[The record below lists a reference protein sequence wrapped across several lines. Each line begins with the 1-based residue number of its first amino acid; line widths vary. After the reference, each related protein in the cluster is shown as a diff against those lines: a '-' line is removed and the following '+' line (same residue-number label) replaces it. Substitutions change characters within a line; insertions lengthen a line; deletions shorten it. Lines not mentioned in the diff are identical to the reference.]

1 MVSQHIVISKKE
13 RVFDWVNTVIM
24 LLVIIL
30 TLYPFWYVIVASVSS
45 ISHVTNSVVLLWPDG
60 LHWDAY
66 QQVFRNNLVPTA
78 YANTIFITLMGTVI
92 SMLLT
97 CASAFVLSRKELPGR
112 RLMTLFVVFTMLFNA
127 GLVPFYLLVRDVG
140 LLNTRWSLILPFA
153 VSTYNTIIMRN
164 FFQGVPNALYE
175 AASIDGCSY
184 FKYFLRI
191 LLPISLPSIAT
202 ITLTFFHEV
211 YTSIR
216 QRIGVI
222 MCSISK
228 DRLFRLLQN
237 VEDMMVTNAQD
248 ILYTWDGAKHPMPEQ
263 LQAGAWFEN
272 NAYYIAQ
279 PLERLGLTLLIC
291 TELQPL
297 RAQALYNALVNMAAI
312 SFVGLLLLAVSHIQ
326 VRKMLSH
333 LEQTRKAV
341 IDLPEGADL
350 SSRLPDTWNDEAG
363 ELAAAFK
370 RLNSRVNEYYHRL
383 LQEEKDKRHAQ
394 QIALQYQL
402 NPHFLFNSLYWLQLQ
417 LENRDMDDTLSDAIA
432 QLGQVLHYNLEEQLT
447 ATLMEEKQMAQA
459 YVSFMSSMKG
469 SEISLDI
476 DLPQSLRC
484 STVPRFTLQPL
495 LENAIQH
502 GFVKGAPLHLH
513 VSFQAKHGGSALHIT
528 VANDGRP
535 IPPDR
540 LAQLNAYLQQ
550 PAEDHPAGGVGLRN
564 IKRRLVL
571 FYGETVSM
579 TVASDVQNTQV
590 TITLPACKEQQ
601 KETIR

>member
-1 MVSQHIVISKKE
+1 MSQRRPIS
-13 RVFDWVNTVIM
+13 
-24 LLVIIL
+24 LLNKLTLLFSVIIL
-30 TLYPFWYVIVASVSS
+30 FACAVICVYTYR
-45 ISHVTNSVVLLWPDG
+45 IEINR
-60 LHWDAY
+60 
-66 QQVFRNNLVPTA
+66 QVDECYN
-78 YANTIFITLMGTVI
+78 AN
-92 SMLLT
+92 MLLM
-97 CASAFVLSRKELPGR
+97 R
-112 RLMTLFVVFTMLFNA
+112 
-127 GLVPFYLLVRDVG
+127 
-140 LLNTRWSLILPFA
+140 SLAQEID
-153 VSTYNTIIMRN
+153 
-164 FFQGVPNALYE
+164 NALAQVEIITQELAYDTDIKDTFQE
-175 AASIDGCSY
+175 DDVSRFIVKLMFDAQERVEISESHLSSLNADMVLIRLDDMMPESYGLSINRSY
-184 FKYFLRI
+184 MAERKDFMAFLADNRI
-191 LLPISLPSIAT
+191 SGWSTVEDAT
-202 ITLTFFHEV
+202 SDTLTFFHEV

-237 VEDMMVTNAQD
+237 VEGMMVTNAQD

-417 LENRDMDDTLSDAIA
+417 LENRDMDDTFSDAIA

-528 VANDGRP
+528 VANDGKP

-590 TITLPACKEQQ
+590 TITLPASKEQQ

>member
-1 MVSQHIVISKKE
+1 MSQRRPIS
-13 RVFDWVNTVIM
+13 
-24 LLVIIL
+24 LLNKLTLLFSVIIL
-30 TLYPFWYVIVASVSS
+30 FACAVICVYTYR
-45 ISHVTNSVVLLWPDG
+45 IEINR
-60 LHWDAY
+60 
-66 QQVFRNNLVPTA
+66 QVDECYN
-78 YANTIFITLMGTVI
+78 AN
-92 SMLLT
+92 MLLM
-97 CASAFVLSRKELPGR
+97 R
-112 RLMTLFVVFTMLFNA
+112 
-127 GLVPFYLLVRDVG
+127 
-140 LLNTRWSLILPFA
+140 SLAQEID
-153 VSTYNTIIMRN
+153 
-164 FFQGVPNALYE
+164 NALAQVEIITQELAYDTDIKDTFQE
-175 AASIDGCSY
+175 DDVSRFIVKLMFDAQERVEISESHLSSLNADMVLIRLDDMMPESYGLSINRSY
-184 FKYFLRI
+184 MAERKDFMAFLVNNRI
-191 LLPISLPSIAT
+191 SGWSTVEDAT
-202 ITLTFFHEV
+202 SDTLTFFHEV

-237 VEDMMVTNAQD
+237 VEGMMVTNAQD

-528 VANDGRP
+528 VANDGKP

-590 TITLPACKEQQ
+590 TITLPASKEQQ

>member
-1 MVSQHIVISKKE
+1 MSQRRPIS
-13 RVFDWVNTVIM
+13 
-24 LLVIIL
+24 LLNKLTLLFSVIIL
-30 TLYPFWYVIVASVSS
+30 FACAVICVYTYR
-45 ISHVTNSVVLLWPDG
+45 IEINR
-60 LHWDAY
+60 
-66 QQVFRNNLVPTA
+66 QVDECYN
-78 YANTIFITLMGTVI
+78 AN
-92 SMLLT
+92 MLLM
-97 CASAFVLSRKELPGR
+97 R
-112 RLMTLFVVFTMLFNA
+112 
-127 GLVPFYLLVRDVG
+127 
-140 LLNTRWSLILPFA
+140 SLAQEID
-153 VSTYNTIIMRN
+153 
-164 FFQGVPNALYE
+164 NALAQVEIITQELAYDTDIKDTFQE
-175 AASIDGCSY
+175 DDVSRFIVKLMFDAQERVEISESHLSSLNADMVLIRLDDMMPESY
-184 FKYFLRI
+184 GLSVNRSYMAERKDFMAFLADNRI
-191 LLPISLPSIAT
+191 SGWSTVEDAT
-202 ITLTFFHEV
+202 SDTLTFFHEV

-237 VEDMMVTNAQD
+237 VEGMMVTNAQD

-528 VANDGRP
+528 VANDGKP

-571 FYGETVSM
+571 FYGEMVSM

-590 TITLPACKEQQ
+590 TITLPASKEQQ

>member
-1 MVSQHIVISKKE
+1 MSQRRPIS
-13 RVFDWVNTVIM
+13 
-24 LLVIIL
+24 LLNKLTLLFSVIIL
-30 TLYPFWYVIVASVSS
+30 FACAVICVYTYR
-45 ISHVTNSVVLLWPDG
+45 IEINR
-60 LHWDAY
+60 
-66 QQVFRNNLVPTA
+66 QVDECYN
-78 YANTIFITLMGTVI
+78 AN
-92 SMLLT
+92 MLLM
-97 CASAFVLSRKELPGR
+97 R
-112 RLMTLFVVFTMLFNA
+112 
-127 GLVPFYLLVRDVG
+127 
-140 LLNTRWSLILPFA
+140 SLAQEID
-153 VSTYNTIIMRN
+153 
-164 FFQGVPNALYE
+164 NALAQVEIITQELAYDTDIKDTFQE
-175 AASIDGCSY
+175 DDVSRFIVKLMFDAQERVEISESHLSSLNADMVLIRLDDMMPESY
-184 FKYFLRI
+184 GLSVNRSYMAERKDFMAFLADNRI
-191 LLPISLPSIAT
+191 SGWSTVEDAT
-202 ITLTFFHEV
+202 SDTLTFFHEV

-237 VEDMMVTNAQD
+237 VEGMMVTNAQD

-263 LQAGAWFEN
+263 LQAGACFEN

-312 SFVGLLLLAVSHIQ
+312 SFVGLLLLTVSHIQ

-502 GFVKGAPLHLH
+502 GFMKGAPLHLH
-513 VSFQAKHGGSALHIT
+513 VSFQAKHEGSALHIT
-528 VANDGRP
+528 VANDGKP

-590 TITLPACKEQQ
+590 TITLPASKEQQ

>member
-1 MVSQHIVISKKE
+1 MSQRRPIS
-13 RVFDWVNTVIM
+13 
-24 LLVIIL
+24 LLNKLTLLFSVIIL
-30 TLYPFWYVIVASVSS
+30 FACAVICVYTYR
-45 ISHVTNSVVLLWPDG
+45 IEINR
-60 LHWDAY
+60 
-66 QQVFRNNLVPTA
+66 QVDECYN
-78 YANTIFITLMGTVI
+78 AN
-92 SMLLT
+92 MLLM
-97 CASAFVLSRKELPGR
+97 S
-112 RLMTLFVVFTMLFNA
+112 
-127 GLVPFYLLVRDVG
+127 
-140 LLNTRWSLILPFA
+140 SLAQEID
-153 VSTYNTIIMRN
+153 
-164 FFQGVPNALYE
+164 NALAQVEIITQELAYDTDIKDTFQE
-175 AASIDGCSY
+175 DDVSRFIVKLMFDAQERVEISESHLSSLNADMVLIRLDDMMPESY
-184 FKYFLRI
+184 GLSVNRSYMAERKDFMAFLADNRI
-191 LLPISLPSIAT
+191 SGWSTVEDAT
-202 ITLTFFHEV
+202 SDTLTFFHEV

-237 VEDMMVTNAQD
+237 VEGMMVTNAQD

-363 ELAAAFK
+363 ELAVAFK

-528 VANDGRP
+528 VANDGKP

-590 TITLPACKEQQ
+590 TITLPASKEQQ

>member
-1 MVSQHIVISKKE
+1 MSQRRPIS
-13 RVFDWVNTVIM
+13 
-24 LLVIIL
+24 LLNKLTLLFSVIIL
-30 TLYPFWYVIVASVSS
+30 FACAVICVYTYR
-45 ISHVTNSVVLLWPDG
+45 IEINR
-60 LHWDAY
+60 
-66 QQVFRNNLVPTA
+66 QVDECYN
-78 YANTIFITLMGTVI
+78 AN
-92 SMLLT
+92 MLLM
-97 CASAFVLSRKELPGR
+97 R
-112 RLMTLFVVFTMLFNA
+112 
-127 GLVPFYLLVRDVG
+127 
-140 LLNTRWSLILPFA
+140 SLAQEID
-153 VSTYNTIIMRN
+153 
-164 FFQGVPNALYE
+164 NALAQVEIITQELAYDTDIKDTFQE
-175 AASIDGCSY
+175 DDVSRFIVKLMFDAQERVEISESHLSSLNADMVLIRLDDMMPESY
-184 FKYFLRI
+184 GLSVNRSYMAERKDFMAFLADNRI
-191 LLPISLPSIAT
+191 SGWSTVEDAT
-202 ITLTFFHEV
+202 SDTLTFFHEV

-237 VEDMMVTNAQD
+237 VEGMMVTNAQD
-248 ILYTWDGAKHPMPEQ
+248 VLYTWDGAKHPMPEQ
-263 LQAGAWFEN
+263 LQACAWFEN

-291 TELQPL
+291 TKLQPL

-513 VSFQAKHGGSALHIT
+513 VSFQTKHGGSALYIT
-528 VANDGRP
+528 VANDGKP

-579 TVASDVQNTQV
+579 TVASDVQNTHV
-590 TITLPACKEQQ
+590 TITLPASKEQQ

>member
-1 MVSQHIVISKKE
+1 MSQRRPIS
-13 RVFDWVNTVIM
+13 
-24 LLVIIL
+24 LLNKLTLLFSVIIL
-30 TLYPFWYVIVASVSS
+30 YACAVICVYTYR
-45 ISHVTNSVVLLWPDG
+45 IEINR
-60 LHWDAY
+60 
-66 QQVFRNNLVPTA
+66 QVDECYN
-78 YANTIFITLMGTVI
+78 AN
-92 SMLLT
+92 MLLM
-97 CASAFVLSRKELPGR
+97 R
-112 RLMTLFVVFTMLFNA
+112 
-127 GLVPFYLLVRDVG
+127 
-140 LLNTRWSLILPFA
+140 SLAQEID
-153 VSTYNTIIMRN
+153 
-164 FFQGVPNALYE
+164 NALAQVEIITQELAYDTDIKDTFQE
-175 AASIDGCSY
+175 DDVSRFIVKLMFDAQERVEISESHLSSLNADMVLIRLDDMMPESY
-184 FKYFLRI
+184 GLSVNRSYMAERKDFMAFLADNRI
-191 LLPISLPSIAT
+191 SGWSTVEDAT
-202 ITLTFFHEV
+202 SDTLTFFHEV

-237 VEDMMVTNAQD
+237 VEGMMVTNAQD

-312 SFVGLLLLAVSHIQ
+312 SFVGLLLLTVSHIQ

-528 VANDGRP
+528 VANDGKP

-579 TVASDVQNTQV
+579 TVTSDVQNTQV
-590 TITLPACKEQQ
+590 TITLPASKEQQ

>member
-1 MVSQHIVISKKE
+1 MSQRRPIS
-13 RVFDWVNTVIM
+13 
-24 LLVIIL
+24 LLNKLTLLFSVIIL
-30 TLYPFWYVIVASVSS
+30 FACAVICVYTYR
-45 ISHVTNSVVLLWPDG
+45 IEINR
-60 LHWDAY
+60 
-66 QQVFRNNLVPTA
+66 QVDECYN
-78 YANTIFITLMGTVI
+78 AN
-92 SMLLT
+92 MLLM
-97 CASAFVLSRKELPGR
+97 R
-112 RLMTLFVVFTMLFNA
+112 
-127 GLVPFYLLVRDVG
+127 
-140 LLNTRWSLILPFA
+140 SLAQEID
-153 VSTYNTIIMRN
+153 
-164 FFQGVPNALYE
+164 NALAQVEIITQELAYDTDIKDTFQE
-175 AASIDGCSY
+175 DDVSRFIVKLMFDAQERVEISESHLSSLNADMVLIRLDDVMPESYGLSINRSY
-184 FKYFLRI
+184 MAERKDFMAFLADNRI
-191 LLPISLPSIAT
+191 SGWSTVEDAT
-202 ITLTFFHEV
+202 SDTLTFFHEV

-237 VEDMMVTNAQD
+237 VEGMMVTNAQD

-528 VANDGRP
+528 VSNDGKP

-590 TITLPACKEQQ
+590 TITLPASKEQQ

>member
-1 MVSQHIVISKKE
+1 MSQRRPIS
-13 RVFDWVNTVIM
+13 
-24 LLVIIL
+24 LLNKLTLLFSVIIL
-30 TLYPFWYVIVASVSS
+30 FACAVICVYTYR
-45 ISHVTNSVVLLWPDG
+45 IEINR
-60 LHWDAY
+60 
-66 QQVFRNNLVPTA
+66 QVDECYN
-78 YANTIFITLMGTVI
+78 AN
-92 SMLLT
+92 MLLM
-97 CASAFVLSRKELPGR
+97 R
-112 RLMTLFVVFTMLFNA
+112 
-127 GLVPFYLLVRDVG
+127 
-140 LLNTRWSLILPFA
+140 SLAQEID
-153 VSTYNTIIMRN
+153 
-164 FFQGVPNALYE
+164 NALAQVEIITQELAYDTDIKDTFQE
-175 AASIDGCSY
+175 DDVSRFIVKLMFDAQERVEISESHLSSLNADMVLIRLDDMMPESYGLSINRSY
-184 FKYFLRI
+184 MAERKDFMAFLADNRI
-191 LLPISLPSIAT
+191 SGWSTVEDAT
-202 ITLTFFHEV
+202 SDTLTFFHEV

-237 VEDMMVTNAQD
+237 VEGMMVTNAQD
-248 ILYTWDGAKHPMPEQ
+248 ILYTWDGARHPMPEQ

-432 QLGQVLHYNLEEQLT
+432 QLGQVLHYNLEEQLI

-528 VANDGRP
+528 VSNDGKP

-590 TITLPACKEQQ
+590 TITLPASKEQQ

>member
-1 MVSQHIVISKKE
+1 MSQRRPIS
-13 RVFDWVNTVIM
+13 
-24 LLVIIL
+24 LLNKLTLLFSVIIL
-30 TLYPFWYVIVASVSS
+30 FACAVICVYTYR
-45 ISHVTNSVVLLWPDG
+45 IEINR
-60 LHWDAY
+60 
-66 QQVFRNNLVPTA
+66 QVDECYN
-78 YANTIFITLMGTVI
+78 AN
-92 SMLLT
+92 MLLM
-97 CASAFVLSRKELPGR
+97 R
-112 RLMTLFVVFTMLFNA
+112 
-127 GLVPFYLLVRDVG
+127 
-140 LLNTRWSLILPFA
+140 SLAQEID
-153 VSTYNTIIMRN
+153 
-164 FFQGVPNALYE
+164 NALAQVEIITQELAYDTDIKDTFQE
-175 AASIDGCSY
+175 DDVSRFIVKLMFDAQERVEISESHLSSLNADMVLIRLDDMMPESYGLSINRSY
-184 FKYFLRI
+184 MAERKDFMAFLADNRI
-191 LLPISLPSIAT
+191 SGWSTVEDAT
-202 ITLTFFHEV
+202 SDTLTFFHEV

-237 VEDMMVTNAQD
+237 VEGMMVTNAQD

-432 QLGQVLHYNLEEQLT
+432 QLGQVLHYNLEEQLI

-528 VANDGRP
+528 VANDGKP

-571 FYGETVSM
+571 FYGEMVSM

-590 TITLPACKEQQ
+590 TITLPASKEQQ

>member
-1 MVSQHIVISKKE
+1 MSQRRPIS
-13 RVFDWVNTVIM
+13 
-24 LLVIIL
+24 LLNKLTLLFSVIIL
-30 TLYPFWYVIVASVSS
+30 FACAVICVYTYR
-45 ISHVTNSVVLLWPDG
+45 IEINR
-60 LHWDAY
+60 
-66 QQVFRNNLVPTA
+66 QVDECYN
-78 YANTIFITLMGTVI
+78 AN
-92 SMLLT
+92 MLLM
-97 CASAFVLSRKELPGR
+97 R
-112 RLMTLFVVFTMLFNA
+112 
-127 GLVPFYLLVRDVG
+127 
-140 LLNTRWSLILPFA
+140 SLAQEID
-153 VSTYNTIIMRN
+153 
-164 FFQGVPNALYE
+164 NALAQVEIITQELAYDTDIKDTFQE
-175 AASIDGCSY
+175 NDVSRFIVKLMFDAQERVEISESHLSSLNADMVLIRLDDMMPESY
-184 FKYFLRI
+184 GLSVNRSYMAERKDFMAFLADNRI
-191 LLPISLPSIAT
+191 SGWSTVEDAT
-202 ITLTFFHEV
+202 SDTLTFFHEV

-222 MCSISK
+222 MCPISK
-228 DRLFRLLQN
+228 NRLFRLLQN
-237 VEDMMVTNAQD
+237 VEGMMVTNAQD

-528 VANDGRP
+528 VANDGKP

-590 TITLPACKEQQ
+590 TITLPASKEQQ

>member
-1 MVSQHIVISKKE
+1 MSQRRPIS
-13 RVFDWVNTVIM
+13 
-24 LLVIIL
+24 LLNKLTLLFSVIIL
-30 TLYPFWYVIVASVSS
+30 FACAVICVYTYR
-45 ISHVTNSVVLLWPDG
+45 IEINR
-60 LHWDAY
+60 
-66 QQVFRNNLVPTA
+66 QVDECYN
-78 YANTIFITLMGTVI
+78 AN
-92 SMLLT
+92 MLLM
-97 CASAFVLSRKELPGR
+97 R
-112 RLMTLFVVFTMLFNA
+112 
-127 GLVPFYLLVRDVG
+127 
-140 LLNTRWSLILPFA
+140 SLAQEID
-153 VSTYNTIIMRN
+153 
-164 FFQGVPNALYE
+164 NALAQVEIITQELAYDTDIKDTFQE
-175 AASIDGCSY
+175 DDVSRFIVKLMFDAQERVEISESHLSSLNADMVLIRLDDMMPESY
-184 FKYFLRI
+184 GLSVNRSYMAERKDFMAFLADNRI
-191 LLPISLPSIAT
+191 SGWSTVEDAT
-202 ITLTFFHEV
+202 SDTLTFFHEV

-237 VEDMMVTNAQD
+237 VEGMMVTNAQD

-363 ELAAAFK
+363 ELAVAFK

-447 ATLMEEKQMAQA
+447 ATLMEETQMAQA

-528 VANDGRP
+528 VANDGKP

-590 TITLPACKEQQ
+590 TITLPASKEQQ

>member
-1 MVSQHIVISKKE
+1 MSQRRPIS
-13 RVFDWVNTVIM
+13 
-24 LLVIIL
+24 LLNKLTLLFSVIIL
-30 TLYPFWYVIVASVSS
+30 FACAVICVYTYR
-45 ISHVTNSVVLLWPDG
+45 IEINR
-60 LHWDAY
+60 
-66 QQVFRNNLVPTA
+66 QVDECYN
-78 YANTIFITLMGTVI
+78 AN
-92 SMLLT
+92 MLLM
-97 CASAFVLSRKELPGR
+97 R
-112 RLMTLFVVFTMLFNA
+112 
-127 GLVPFYLLVRDVG
+127 
-140 LLNTRWSLILPFA
+140 SLAQEID
-153 VSTYNTIIMRN
+153 
-164 FFQGVPNALYE
+164 NALAQVEIITQELAYDTDIKDTFQE
-175 AASIDGCSY
+175 DDVSRFIVKLMFDAQERVEISESHLSSLNADMVLIRLDDMMPESY
-184 FKYFLRI
+184 GLSVNRSYMAERKDFMAFLADNRI
-191 LLPISLPSIAT
+191 SGWSTVEDAT
-202 ITLTFFHEV
+202 SDTLTFFHEV

-237 VEDMMVTNAQD
+237 VEGMMVTNAQD
-248 ILYTWDGAKHPMPEQ
+248 ILYTWDGARHPMPEQ

-432 QLGQVLHYNLEEQLT
+432 QLGQVLHHNLEEQLI

-528 VANDGRP
+528 VSNDGKP

-590 TITLPACKEQQ
+590 TITLPASKEQQ

>member
-1 MVSQHIVISKKE
+1 MSQRRPIS
-13 RVFDWVNTVIM
+13 
-24 LLVIIL
+24 LLNKLTLLFSVIIL
-30 TLYPFWYVIVASVSS
+30 FACAVICVY
-45 ISHVTNSVVLLWPDG
+45 
-60 LHWDAY
+60 AY
-66 QQVFRNNLVPTA
+66 RIEINRQVDECYN
-78 YANTIFITLMGTVI
+78 AN
-92 SMLLT
+92 MLLM
-97 CASAFVLSRKELPGR
+97 R
-112 RLMTLFVVFTMLFNA
+112 
-127 GLVPFYLLVRDVG
+127 
-140 LLNTRWSLILPFA
+140 SLAQEID
-153 VSTYNTIIMRN
+153 
-164 FFQGVPNALYE
+164 NALAQVEIITQELAYDTDIKDTFQE
-175 AASIDGCSY
+175 DDVSRFIVKLMFDAQERVEISESHLSSLNADMVLIRLDDMMPESYGLSINRSY
-184 FKYFLRI
+184 MAERKDFMAFLAENRI
-191 LLPISLPSIAT
+191 SGWSTVEDAT
-202 ITLTFFHEV
+202 SDTLTFFHEV

-237 VEDMMVTNAQD
+237 VEGMMVTNAQD

-312 SFVGLLLLAVSHIQ
+312 SFVGLLLLTVSHIQ

-528 VANDGRP
+528 VANDGKP

-590 TITLPACKEQQ
+590 TITLPASKEQQ

>member
-1 MVSQHIVISKKE
+1 MSQRRPIS
-13 RVFDWVNTVIM
+13 
-24 LLVIIL
+24 LLNKLTLLFSVIIL
-30 TLYPFWYVIVASVSS
+30 FACAVICVYTYR
-45 ISHVTNSVVLLWPDG
+45 IEINR
-60 LHWDAY
+60 
-66 QQVFRNNLVPTA
+66 QVDECYN
-78 YANTIFITLMGTVI
+78 AN
-92 SMLLT
+92 MLLM
-97 CASAFVLSRKELPGR
+97 R
-112 RLMTLFVVFTMLFNA
+112 
-127 GLVPFYLLVRDVG
+127 
-140 LLNTRWSLILPFA
+140 SLAQEID
-153 VSTYNTIIMRN
+153 
-164 FFQGVPNALYE
+164 NALAQVEIITQELAYDTDIKDTFQE
-175 AASIDGCSY
+175 DDVSRFIVKLMFDAQERVEISESLLSSLNADMVLIRLDDMMPESYGLSINRSY
-184 FKYFLRI
+184 MAERKDFMAFLAENRI
-191 LLPISLPSIAT
+191 SGWSTVEDAT
-202 ITLTFFHEV
+202 SDTLTFFHEV

-237 VEDMMVTNAQD
+237 VEGMMVTNAQD
-248 ILYTWDGAKHPMPEQ
+248 ILYTWNGAKHPMPEQ
-263 LQAGAWFEN
+263 LKAGVWFEN

-513 VSFQAKHGGSALHIT
+513 VSFQAKHGGSALYIT
-528 VANDGRP
+528 VANDGKP

-590 TITLPACKEQQ
+590 TITLPASKEQQ

>member
-1 MVSQHIVISKKE
+1 MSQRRPIS
-13 RVFDWVNTVIM
+13 
-24 LLVIIL
+24 LLNKLTLLFSVIIL
-30 TLYPFWYVIVASVSS
+30 FACAVICVYTYR
-45 ISHVTNSVVLLWPDG
+45 IEINR
-60 LHWDAY
+60 
-66 QQVFRNNLVPTA
+66 QVDEC
-78 YANTIFITLMGTVI
+78 YSAN
-92 SMLLT
+92 MLLM
-97 CASAFVLSRKELPGR
+97 R
-112 RLMTLFVVFTMLFNA
+112 
-127 GLVPFYLLVRDVG
+127 
-140 LLNTRWSLILPFA
+140 SLAQEID
-153 VSTYNTIIMRN
+153 
-164 FFQGVPNALYE
+164 NALAQVEIITQELAYDTDIKDTFQE
-175 AASIDGCSY
+175 DDVSRFIVKLMFDAQERVEISESHLSSLNADMVLIRLDDMMPESYGLSINRSY
-184 FKYFLRI
+184 MAERKDFMAFLADNRI
-191 LLPISLPSIAT
+191 SGWSTVEDAT
-202 ITLTFFHEV
+202 SDTLTFFHEV

-237 VEDMMVTNAQD
+237 VEGMMVTNAQD

-528 VANDGRP
+528 VANDGKP

-590 TITLPACKEQQ
+590 TITLPASKEQQ

>member
-1 MVSQHIVISKKE
+1 MSQRRPIS
-13 RVFDWVNTVIM
+13 
-24 LLVIIL
+24 LLNKLTLLFSVIIL
-30 TLYPFWYVIVASVSS
+30 FACAVICVYTYR
-45 ISHVTNSVVLLWPDG
+45 IEINR
-60 LHWDAY
+60 
-66 QQVFRNNLVPTA
+66 QVDECYN
-78 YANTIFITLMGTVI
+78 AN
-92 SMLLT
+92 MLLM
-97 CASAFVLSRKELPGR
+97 R
-112 RLMTLFVVFTMLFNA
+112 
-127 GLVPFYLLVRDVG
+127 
-140 LLNTRWSLILPFA
+140 SLAQEID
-153 VSTYNTIIMRN
+153 
-164 FFQGVPNALYE
+164 NALAQVEIITQELAYDTDIKDTFQE
-175 AASIDGCSY
+175 DDVSRFIVKLMFDAQERVEISESHLSSLNADMVLIRLDDMMPESY
-184 FKYFLRI
+184 GLSVNRSYMAERKDFMAFLADNRI
-191 LLPISLPSIAT
+191 SGWSTVEDAT
-202 ITLTFFHEV
+202 SDTLTFFHEV

-237 VEDMMVTNAQD
+237 VEGMMVTNAQD

-370 RLNSRVNEYYHRL
+370 RLNSRVNEYNHRL

-528 VANDGRP
+528 VSNDGKP

-590 TITLPACKEQQ
+590 TITLPASKEQQ

>member
-1 MVSQHIVISKKE
+1 MSQRRPIS
-13 RVFDWVNTVIM
+13 
-24 LLVIIL
+24 LLNKLTLLFSVIIL
-30 TLYPFWYVIVASVSS
+30 FACAVMCVYTYRIE
-45 ISHVTNSVVLLWPDG
+45 INR
-60 LHWDAY
+60 
-66 QQVFRNNLVPTA
+66 QVDECYN
-78 YANTIFITLMGTVI
+78 AN
-92 SMLLT
+92 MLLM
-97 CASAFVLSRKELPGR
+97 R
-112 RLMTLFVVFTMLFNA
+112 
-127 GLVPFYLLVRDVG
+127 
-140 LLNTRWSLILPFA
+140 SLAQEID
-153 VSTYNTIIMRN
+153 
-164 FFQGVPNALYE
+164 NALAQVEIITQELAYDTDIKDTFQE
-175 AASIDGCSY
+175 DDVSRFIVKLMFDAQERVEISESHLSSLNADMVLIRLDDMMPESYGLSINRSY
-184 FKYFLRI
+184 MAERKDFMAFLADNRI
-191 LLPISLPSIAT
+191 SGWSTVEDAT
-202 ITLTFFHEV
+202 SDTLTFFHEV

-237 VEDMMVTNAQD
+237 VEGMMVTNAQD

-417 LENRDMDDTLSDAIA
+417 LENRDMDDTLNDAIA

-528 VANDGRP
+528 VSNDGKP

-590 TITLPACKEQQ
+590 TITLPASKEQQ

>member
-1 MVSQHIVISKKE
+1 MSQRRPIS
-13 RVFDWVNTVIM
+13 
-24 LLVIIL
+24 LLNKLTLLFSVIIL
-30 TLYPFWYVIVASVSS
+30 FACAVICVYTYR
-45 ISHVTNSVVLLWPDG
+45 IEINR
-60 LHWDAY
+60 
-66 QQVFRNNLVPTA
+66 QVDECYN
-78 YANTIFITLMGTVI
+78 AN
-92 SMLLT
+92 MLLM
-97 CASAFVLSRKELPGR
+97 R
-112 RLMTLFVVFTMLFNA
+112 
-127 GLVPFYLLVRDVG
+127 
-140 LLNTRWSLILPFA
+140 SLAQEID
-153 VSTYNTIIMRN
+153 
-164 FFQGVPNALYE
+164 NALAQVEIITQELAYDTDIKDTFQE
-175 AASIDGCSY
+175 DDVSRFIVKLMFDAQERVEISESHLSSLNADMVLIRLDDMMPESY
-184 FKYFLRI
+184 GLSVNRSYMAERKDFMAFLVDNRI
-191 LLPISLPSIAT
+191 SGWSTVEDAT
-202 ITLTFFHEV
+202 SDTLTFFHEV

-222 MCSISK
+222 MCSINK
-228 DRLFRLLQN
+228 NRLFRLLQN
-237 VEDMMVTNAQD
+237 VEGMMVTNAQD
-248 ILYTWDGAKHPMPEQ
+248 ILYTWDGAKHPTPEQ

-432 QLGQVLHYNLEEQLT
+432 QLGQVLHYNLEEQLI

-528 VANDGRP
+528 VANDGKP

-590 TITLPACKEQQ
+590 TITLPASKEQQ

>member
-1 MVSQHIVISKKE
+1 MSQRRPIS
-13 RVFDWVNTVIM
+13 
-24 LLVIIL
+24 LLNKLTLLFSVIIL
-30 TLYPFWYVIVASVSS
+30 FACAVICVYTYR
-45 ISHVTNSVVLLWPDG
+45 IEINR
-60 LHWDAY
+60 
-66 QQVFRNNLVPTA
+66 QVDECYN
-78 YANTIFITLMGTVI
+78 AN
-92 SMLLT
+92 MLLM
-97 CASAFVLSRKELPGR
+97 R
-112 RLMTLFVVFTMLFNA
+112 
-127 GLVPFYLLVRDVG
+127 
-140 LLNTRWSLILPFA
+140 SLAQEID
-153 VSTYNTIIMRN
+153 
-164 FFQGVPNALYE
+164 NALAQVEIITQELAYDTDIKDTFQE
-175 AASIDGCSY
+175 DDVSRFIVKLMFDAQERVEISESHLSSLNADMVLIRLDDMMPESYGLSINRSY
-184 FKYFLRI
+184 MAERKDFMAFLADNRI
-191 LLPISLPSIAT
+191 SGWSTVEDAT
-202 ITLTFFHEV
+202 SDTLTFFHEV

-237 VEDMMVTNAQD
+237 VEGMMVTNAQD

-528 VANDGRP
+528 VSNDGKP

-590 TITLPACKEQQ
+590 TITLPASKEQR

>member
-1 MVSQHIVISKKE
+1 MSQRRPIS
-13 RVFDWVNTVIM
+13 
-24 LLVIIL
+24 LLNKLTLLFSVIIL
-30 TLYPFWYVIVASVSS
+30 FACAVICVYTYR
-45 ISHVTNSVVLLWPDG
+45 IEINR
-60 LHWDAY
+60 
-66 QQVFRNNLVPTA
+66 QVDECYN
-78 YANTIFITLMGTVI
+78 AN
-92 SMLLT
+92 MLLM
-97 CASAFVLSRKELPGR
+97 R
-112 RLMTLFVVFTMLFNA
+112 
-127 GLVPFYLLVRDVG
+127 
-140 LLNTRWSLILPFA
+140 SLAQEID
-153 VSTYNTIIMRN
+153 
-164 FFQGVPNALYE
+164 NALAQVEIITQELAYDTDIKDTFQE
-175 AASIDGCSY
+175 DDVSRFIVKLMFDAQERVEISESHLSSLNADMVLIRLDDMMPESYGLSINRSY
-184 FKYFLRI
+184 MAERKDFMAFLADNRI
-191 LLPISLPSIAT
+191 SGWSTVEDAT
-202 ITLTFFHEV
+202 SDTLTFFHEV

-237 VEDMMVTNAQD
+237 VEGMMVTNAQD

-528 VANDGRP
+528 VANDGKP

-550 PAEDHPAGGVGLRN
+550 PAEDHPAAGVGLRN

-590 TITLPACKEQQ
+590 TITLPASKEQQ

>member
-1 MVSQHIVISKKE
+1 MSQRRPIS
-13 RVFDWVNTVIM
+13 
-24 LLVIIL
+24 LLNKLTLLFSVIIL
-30 TLYPFWYVIVASVSS
+30 FACAVICVYTYR
-45 ISHVTNSVVLLWPDG
+45 IEINR
-60 LHWDAY
+60 
-66 QQVFRNNLVPTA
+66 QVDECYN
-78 YANTIFITLMGTVI
+78 AN
-92 SMLLT
+92 MLLM
-97 CASAFVLSRKELPGR
+97 R
-112 RLMTLFVVFTMLFNA
+112 
-127 GLVPFYLLVRDVG
+127 
-140 LLNTRWSLILPFA
+140 SLAQEID
-153 VSTYNTIIMRN
+153 
-164 FFQGVPNALYE
+164 NALAQVENITQELAYDTDIKDTFQE
-175 AASIDGCSY
+175 NDVSRFIVKLMFDAQERVEISESHLSSLNADMVLIRLDDMMPESY
-184 FKYFLRI
+184 GLSVNRSYMAERKDFMAFLADNRI
-191 LLPISLPSIAT
+191 SGWSTVEDAT
-202 ITLTFFHEV
+202 SDTLTFFHEV

-237 VEDMMVTNAQD
+237 VEGMMVTNAQD

-528 VANDGRP
+528 VANDGKP

-590 TITLPACKEQQ
+590 TITLPASKEQQ

>member
-1 MVSQHIVISKKE
+1 MSQRRPIS
-13 RVFDWVNTVIM
+13 
-24 LLVIIL
+24 LLNKLTLLFSVIIL
-30 TLYPFWYVIVASVSS
+30 FACAVMCVYTYRIE
-45 ISHVTNSVVLLWPDG
+45 INR
-60 LHWDAY
+60 
-66 QQVFRNNLVPTA
+66 QVDECYN
-78 YANTIFITLMGTVI
+78 AN
-92 SMLLT
+92 MLLM
-97 CASAFVLSRKELPGR
+97 R
-112 RLMTLFVVFTMLFNA
+112 
-127 GLVPFYLLVRDVG
+127 
-140 LLNTRWSLILPFA
+140 SLAQEID
-153 VSTYNTIIMRN
+153 
-164 FFQGVPNALYE
+164 NALAQVEIITQELAYDTDIKDTFQE
-175 AASIDGCSY
+175 DDVSRFIVKLMFDAQERVEISESHLSSLNADMVLIRLDDMMPESYGLSINRSY
-184 FKYFLRI
+184 MAERKDFMAFLADNRI
-191 LLPISLPSIAT
+191 SGWSTVEDAT
-202 ITLTFFHEV
+202 SDTLTFFHEV

-237 VEDMMVTNAQD
+237 VEGMMVTNAQD

-341 IDLPEGADL
+341 IDLPEVADL

-528 VANDGRP
+528 VSNDGKP

-590 TITLPACKEQQ
+590 TITLPASKEQQ

>member
-1 MVSQHIVISKKE
+1 MSQRRPIS
-13 RVFDWVNTVIM
+13 
-24 LLVIIL
+24 LLNKLTLLFSVIIL
-30 TLYPFWYVIVASVSS
+30 FACAVICVYTYR
-45 ISHVTNSVVLLWPDG
+45 IEINR
-60 LHWDAY
+60 
-66 QQVFRNNLVPTA
+66 QVDECYN
-78 YANTIFITLMGTVI
+78 AN
-92 SMLLT
+92 MLLM
-97 CASAFVLSRKELPGR
+97 R
-112 RLMTLFVVFTMLFNA
+112 
-127 GLVPFYLLVRDVG
+127 
-140 LLNTRWSLILPFA
+140 SLAQEID
-153 VSTYNTIIMRN
+153 
-164 FFQGVPNALYE
+164 NALAQVEIITQELAYDTDIKDTFQE
-175 AASIDGCSY
+175 DDVSRFIVKLMFDAQERVEISESHLSSLNADMVLIRLDDMMPESY
-184 FKYFLRI
+184 GLSVNRSYMAERKDFMAFLADNRI
-191 LLPISLPSIAT
+191 SGWSTVEDAT
-202 ITLTFFHEV
+202 SDTLTFFHEV

-237 VEDMMVTNAQD
+237 VEGMMVTNAQD

-341 IDLPEGADL
+341 IDLPEVADL

-528 VANDGRP
+528 VSNDGKP

-590 TITLPACKEQQ
+590 TITLPASKEQQ

>member
-1 MVSQHIVISKKE
+1 MSQRRPIS
-13 RVFDWVNTVIM
+13 
-24 LLVIIL
+24 LLNKLTLLFSVIIL
-30 TLYPFWYVIVASVSS
+30 FACAVICVYTYR
-45 ISHVTNSVVLLWPDG
+45 IEINR
-60 LHWDAY
+60 
-66 QQVFRNNLVPTA
+66 QVDECYN
-78 YANTIFITLMGTVI
+78 AN
-92 SMLLT
+92 MLLM
-97 CASAFVLSRKELPGR
+97 R
-112 RLMTLFVVFTMLFNA
+112 
-127 GLVPFYLLVRDVG
+127 
-140 LLNTRWSLILPFA
+140 SLAQEID
-153 VSTYNTIIMRN
+153 
-164 FFQGVPNALYE
+164 NALAQVEIITQELAYDTDIKDTFQE
-175 AASIDGCSY
+175 DDVSRFIVKLMFDAQERVEISESHLSSLNADMVLIRLDDMMPESYGLSINRSY
-184 FKYFLRI
+184 MAERKDFMAFLADNRI
-191 LLPISLPSIAT
+191 SGWSTVEDAT
-202 ITLTFFHEV
+202 SDTLTFFHEV

-237 VEDMMVTNAQD
+237 VEGMMVTNAQD

-513 VSFQAKHGGSALHIT
+513 VSFQAKHGGFALHIT
-528 VANDGRP
+528 VSNDGKP

-590 TITLPACKEQQ
+590 TITLPASKEQQ

>member
-1 MVSQHIVISKKE
+1 
-13 RVFDWVNTVIM
+13 
-24 LLVIIL
+24 
-30 TLYPFWYVIVASVSS
+30 
-45 ISHVTNSVVLLWPDG
+45 
-60 LHWDAY
+60 
-66 QQVFRNNLVPTA
+66 
-78 YANTIFITLMGTVI
+78 
-92 SMLLT
+92 
-97 CASAFVLSRKELPGR
+97 
-112 RLMTLFVVFTMLFNA
+112 
-127 GLVPFYLLVRDVG
+127 
-140 LLNTRWSLILPFA
+140 
-153 VSTYNTIIMRN
+153 
-164 FFQGVPNALYE
+164 
-175 AASIDGCSY
+175 
-184 FKYFLRI
+184 
-191 LLPISLPSIAT
+191 
-202 ITLTFFHEV
+202 
-211 YTSIR
+211 
-216 QRIGVI
+216 

-237 VEDMMVTNAQD
+237 VEGMMVTNAQD

-291 TELQPL
+291 TKLQPL
-297 RAQALYNALVNMAAI
+297 RARALYNALVNI
-312 SFVGLLLLAVSHIQ
+312 VGLLLLAVSHIQ

-528 VANDGRP
+528 VANDGKP

-590 TITLPACKEQQ
+590 TITLPASKEQQ

>member
-1 MVSQHIVISKKE
+1 MSQRRPIS
-13 RVFDWVNTVIM
+13 
-24 LLVIIL
+24 LLNKLTLLFSVIIL
-30 TLYPFWYVIVASVSS
+30 FACAVMCVYTYRIE
-45 ISHVTNSVVLLWPDG
+45 INR
-60 LHWDAY
+60 
-66 QQVFRNNLVPTA
+66 QVDECYN
-78 YANTIFITLMGTVI
+78 AN
-92 SMLLT
+92 MLLM
-97 CASAFVLSRKELPGR
+97 R
-112 RLMTLFVVFTMLFNA
+112 
-127 GLVPFYLLVRDVG
+127 
-140 LLNTRWSLILPFA
+140 SLAQEID
-153 VSTYNTIIMRN
+153 
-164 FFQGVPNALYE
+164 NALAQVEIITQELAYDTDIKDTFQE
-175 AASIDGCSY
+175 DDVSRFIVKLMFDAQERVEISESHLSSLNADMVLIRLDDMMPESY
-184 FKYFLRI
+184 GLSVNRSYMAERKDFMAFLADNRI
-191 LLPISLPSIAT
+191 SGWSTVEDAT
-202 ITLTFFHEV
+202 SDTLTFFHEV

-216 QRIGVI
+216 QRISVI

-237 VEDMMVTNAQD
+237 VEGMMVTNAQD

-341 IDLPEGADL
+341 IGLPEGADL

-447 ATLMEEKQMAQA
+447 ATLMEEKQIAQA

-528 VANDGRP
+528 VSNDGKP

-590 TITLPACKEQQ
+590 TITLPASKEQQ

>member
-1 MVSQHIVISKKE
+1 MSQRRPIS
-13 RVFDWVNTVIM
+13 
-24 LLVIIL
+24 LLNKLTLLFSVIIL
-30 TLYPFWYVIVASVSS
+30 FACAVICVYTYR
-45 ISHVTNSVVLLWPDG
+45 IEINR
-60 LHWDAY
+60 
-66 QQVFRNNLVPTA
+66 QVDECYN
-78 YANTIFITLMGTVI
+78 AN
-92 SMLLT
+92 MLLM
-97 CASAFVLSRKELPGR
+97 R
-112 RLMTLFVVFTMLFNA
+112 
-127 GLVPFYLLVRDVG
+127 
-140 LLNTRWSLILPFA
+140 SLAQEID
-153 VSTYNTIIMRN
+153 
-164 FFQGVPNALYE
+164 NALAQVEIITQELAYDTDIKDTFQE
-175 AASIDGCSY
+175 DDVSRFIVKLMFDAQERVEISESHLSSLNADMVLIRLDDMMPESY
-184 FKYFLRI
+184 GLSVNRSYMAERKDFMTFLADNRI
-191 LLPISLPSIAT
+191 SGWSTVEDAT
-202 ITLTFFHEV
+202 SDTLTFFHEV

-237 VEDMMVTNAQD
+237 VEGMMVTNAQD

-263 LQAGAWFEN
+263 LQTGAWFEN

-528 VANDGRP
+528 VANDGKP

-590 TITLPACKEQQ
+590 TITLPASKEQQ

>member
-1 MVSQHIVISKKE
+1 MSQRRPIS
-13 RVFDWVNTVIM
+13 
-24 LLVIIL
+24 LLNKLTLLFSVIIL
-30 TLYPFWYVIVASVSS
+30 FACAVICVYTYR
-45 ISHVTNSVVLLWPDG
+45 IEINR
-60 LHWDAY
+60 
-66 QQVFRNNLVPTA
+66 QVDECYN
-78 YANTIFITLMGTVI
+78 AN
-92 SMLLT
+92 MLLM
-97 CASAFVLSRKELPGR
+97 R
-112 RLMTLFVVFTMLFNA
+112 
-127 GLVPFYLLVRDVG
+127 
-140 LLNTRWSLILPFA
+140 SLAQEID
-153 VSTYNTIIMRN
+153 
-164 FFQGVPNALYE
+164 NALAQVEIITQELAYDTDIKDTFQE
-175 AASIDGCSY
+175 DDVSRFIVKLMFDAQERVEISESHLSSLNADMVLIRLDDMMPESY
-184 FKYFLRI
+184 GLSVNRSYMAERKDFMAFLADNRI
-191 LLPISLPSIAT
+191 SGWSTVEDAT
-202 ITLTFFHEV
+202 SDTLTFFHEV

-237 VEDMMVTNAQD
+237 VEGMMVTNAQD

-363 ELAAAFK
+363 ELAVAFK

-417 LENRDMDDTLSDAIA
+417 LENRDMDDTLSDAIP

-528 VANDGRP
+528 VANDGKP

-590 TITLPACKEQQ
+590 TITLPASKEQQ

>member
-1 MVSQHIVISKKE
+1 MLQRRPIS
-13 RVFDWVNTVIM
+13 
-24 LLVIIL
+24 LLNKLTLLFSVIIL
-30 TLYPFWYVIVASVSS
+30 FACAVICVYTYR
-45 ISHVTNSVVLLWPDG
+45 IEINR
-60 LHWDAY
+60 
-66 QQVFRNNLVPTA
+66 QVDECYN
-78 YANTIFITLMGTVI
+78 AN
-92 SMLLT
+92 MLLM
-97 CASAFVLSRKELPGR
+97 R
-112 RLMTLFVVFTMLFNA
+112 
-127 GLVPFYLLVRDVG
+127 
-140 LLNTRWSLILPFA
+140 SLAQEID
-153 VSTYNTIIMRN
+153 
-164 FFQGVPNALYE
+164 NALAQVEIITQELAYDTDIKDTFQE
-175 AASIDGCSY
+175 DDVSRFIVKLMFDAQERVEISESHLSSLNADMVLIRLDDMMPESYGLSINRSY
-184 FKYFLRI
+184 MAERKDFMAFLADNRI
-191 LLPISLPSIAT
+191 SGWSTVEDAT
-202 ITLTFFHEV
+202 SDTLTFFHEV

-237 VEDMMVTNAQD
+237 VEGMMVTNAQD

-528 VANDGRP
+528 VSNDGKP

-590 TITLPACKEQQ
+590 TITLPASKEQQ

>member
-1 MVSQHIVISKKE
+1 MSQRRPIS
-13 RVFDWVNTVIM
+13 
-24 LLVIIL
+24 LLNKLTLLFSVIIL
-30 TLYPFWYVIVASVSS
+30 FACAVICVYTYR
-45 ISHVTNSVVLLWPDG
+45 IEINR
-60 LHWDAY
+60 
-66 QQVFRNNLVPTA
+66 QVDECYN
-78 YANTIFITLMGTVI
+78 AN
-92 SMLLT
+92 MLLM
-97 CASAFVLSRKELPGR
+97 R
-112 RLMTLFVVFTMLFNA
+112 
-127 GLVPFYLLVRDVG
+127 
-140 LLNTRWSLILPFA
+140 SLAQEID
-153 VSTYNTIIMRN
+153 
-164 FFQGVPNALYE
+164 NALAQVEIITQELAYDTDIKDTFQE
-175 AASIDGCSY
+175 DDVSRFIVKLMFDAQERVEISESHLSSLNADMVLIRLDDMMPESY
-184 FKYFLRI
+184 GLSVNRSYMAERKDFMAFLADNRI
-191 LLPISLPSIAT
+191 SGWSTVEDAT
-202 ITLTFFHEV
+202 SDTLTFFHEV

-228 DRLFRLLQN
+228 NRLFRLLQN
-237 VEDMMVTNAQD
+237 VEGMMVTNAQD
-248 ILYTWDGAKHPMPEQ
+248 ILYTWDGAKHPTPEQ

-528 VANDGRP
+528 VANDGKS

-590 TITLPACKEQQ
+590 TITLPASKEQQ

>member
-1 MVSQHIVISKKE
+1 MSQRRPIS
-13 RVFDWVNTVIM
+13 
-24 LLVIIL
+24 LLNKLTLLFSVIIL
-30 TLYPFWYVIVASVSS
+30 FACAVMCVYTYRIE
-45 ISHVTNSVVLLWPDG
+45 INR
-60 LHWDAY
+60 
-66 QQVFRNNLVPTA
+66 QVDECYN
-78 YANTIFITLMGTVI
+78 AN
-92 SMLLT
+92 MLLM
-97 CASAFVLSRKELPGR
+97 R
-112 RLMTLFVVFTMLFNA
+112 
-127 GLVPFYLLVRDVG
+127 
-140 LLNTRWSLILPFA
+140 SLAQEID
-153 VSTYNTIIMRN
+153 
-164 FFQGVPNALYE
+164 NALAQVEIITQELAYDTDIKDTFQE
-175 AASIDGCSY
+175 DDVSRFIVKLMFDAQERVEISESHLSSLNADMVLIRLDDMMPESYGLSINRSY
-184 FKYFLRI
+184 MAERKDFMAFLADNRI
-191 LLPISLPSIAT
+191 SGWSTVEDAT
-202 ITLTFFHEV
+202 SDTLTFFHEV

-237 VEDMMVTNAQD
+237 VEGMMVTNAQD

-341 IDLPEGADL
+341 IDLPEGADI

-528 VANDGRP
+528 VSNDGKP

-590 TITLPACKEQQ
+590 TITLPASKEQQ

>member
-1 MVSQHIVISKKE
+1 MSQRRPIS
-13 RVFDWVNTVIM
+13 
-24 LLVIIL
+24 LLNKLTLLFSVIIL
-30 TLYPFWYVIVASVSS
+30 FACAVMCVYTYRIE
-45 ISHVTNSVVLLWPDG
+45 INR
-60 LHWDAY
+60 
-66 QQVFRNNLVPTA
+66 QVDECYN
-78 YANTIFITLMGTVI
+78 AN
-92 SMLLT
+92 MLLM
-97 CASAFVLSRKELPGR
+97 R
-112 RLMTLFVVFTMLFNA
+112 
-127 GLVPFYLLVRDVG
+127 
-140 LLNTRWSLILPFA
+140 SLAQEID
-153 VSTYNTIIMRN
+153 
-164 FFQGVPNALYE
+164 NALAQVEIITQELAYDTDIKDTFQE
-175 AASIDGCSY
+175 DDVSRFIVKLMFDAQERVEISESHLSSLNADMVLIRLDDMMPESY
-184 FKYFLRI
+184 GLSVNRSYMAERKDFMAFLADNRI
-191 LLPISLPSIAT
+191 SGWSTVEDAT
-202 ITLTFFHEV
+202 SDTLTFFHEV

-216 QRIGVI
+216 QRISVI

-237 VEDMMVTNAQD
+237 VERMMVTNAQD

-341 IDLPEGADL
+341 IGLPEGADL

-528 VANDGRP
+528 VSNDGKP

-590 TITLPACKEQQ
+590 TITLPASKEQQ

>member
-1 MVSQHIVISKKE
+1 MSQRRPIS
-13 RVFDWVNTVIM
+13 
-24 LLVIIL
+24 LLNKLTLLFSVIIL
-30 TLYPFWYVIVASVSS
+30 FACAVICVYTYR
-45 ISHVTNSVVLLWPDG
+45 IEINR
-60 LHWDAY
+60 
-66 QQVFRNNLVPTA
+66 QVDECYN
-78 YANTIFITLMGTVI
+78 AN
-92 SMLLT
+92 MLLM
-97 CASAFVLSRKELPGR
+97 R
-112 RLMTLFVVFTMLFNA
+112 
-127 GLVPFYLLVRDVG
+127 
-140 LLNTRWSLILPFA
+140 SLAQEID
-153 VSTYNTIIMRN
+153 
-164 FFQGVPNALYE
+164 NALAQVEIITQELAYDTDIKDTFQE
-175 AASIDGCSY
+175 DDVSRFIVKLMFDAQERVEISESHLSSLNADMVLIRLDDMMPESY
-184 FKYFLRI
+184 GLSVNRSYMAERKDFMAFLADNRI
-191 LLPISLPSIAT
+191 SGWSTVEDAT
-202 ITLTFFHEV
+202 SDTLTFFHEV

-237 VEDMMVTNAQD
+237 VEGMMVTNAQD

-363 ELAAAFK
+363 ELAAVFK

-528 VANDGRP
+528 VANDGKP

-590 TITLPACKEQQ
+590 TITLPASKEQQ

>member
-1 MVSQHIVISKKE
+1 MSQRRPIS
-13 RVFDWVNTVIM
+13 
-24 LLVIIL
+24 LLNKLTLLFSVIIL
-30 TLYPFWYVIVASVSS
+30 FACAVICVYTYR
-45 ISHVTNSVVLLWPDG
+45 IEINR
-60 LHWDAY
+60 
-66 QQVFRNNLVPTA
+66 QVDECYN
-78 YANTIFITLMGTVI
+78 AN
-92 SMLLT
+92 MLLM
-97 CASAFVLSRKELPGR
+97 R
-112 RLMTLFVVFTMLFNA
+112 
-127 GLVPFYLLVRDVG
+127 
-140 LLNTRWSLILPFA
+140 SLAQEID
-153 VSTYNTIIMRN
+153 
-164 FFQGVPNALYE
+164 NALAQVEIITQELAYDTDIKDTFQE
-175 AASIDGCSY
+175 DDVSRFIVKLMFDAQERVEISESHLSSLNADMVLIRLDDMMPESYGLSINRSY
-184 FKYFLRI
+184 MAERKDFMAFLADNRI
-191 LLPISLPSIAT
+191 SGWSTVEDAT
-202 ITLTFFHEV
+202 SDTLTFFHEV

-237 VEDMMVTNAQD
+237 VEGMMVTNAQD
-248 ILYTWDGAKHPMPEQ
+248 ILYTWDGARHPMPEQ

-528 VANDGRP
+528 VSNDGKP

-590 TITLPACKEQQ
+590 TITLPASKEQQ

>member
-1 MVSQHIVISKKE
+1 MSQRRPIS
-13 RVFDWVNTVIM
+13 
-24 LLVIIL
+24 LLNKLTLLFSVIIL
-30 TLYPFWYVIVASVSS
+30 FACAVICVYTYR
-45 ISHVTNSVVLLWPDG
+45 IEINR
-60 LHWDAY
+60 
-66 QQVFRNNLVPTA
+66 QVDECYN
-78 YANTIFITLMGTVI
+78 AN
-92 SMLLT
+92 MLLM
-97 CASAFVLSRKELPGR
+97 R
-112 RLMTLFVVFTMLFNA
+112 
-127 GLVPFYLLVRDVG
+127 
-140 LLNTRWSLILPFA
+140 SLAQEID
-153 VSTYNTIIMRN
+153 
-164 FFQGVPNALYE
+164 NALAQVEIITQELAYDTDIKDTFQE
-175 AASIDGCSY
+175 DDVSRFIVKLMFDAQERVEISESHLSSLNADMVLIRLDDMMPESYGLSINRSY
-184 FKYFLRI
+184 MAERKDFMAFLADNRI
-191 LLPISLPSIAT
+191 SGWSTVEDAT
-202 ITLTFFHEV
+202 SDTLTFFHEV

-237 VEDMMVTNAQD
+237 VEGMMVTNAQD

-341 IDLPEGADL
+341 IDLPEDADL

-528 VANDGRP
+528 VANDGKP

-590 TITLPACKEQQ
+590 TITLPASKEQQ

>member
-1 MVSQHIVISKKE
+1 MSQRRPIS
-13 RVFDWVNTVIM
+13 
-24 LLVIIL
+24 LLNKLTLLFSVIIL
-30 TLYPFWYVIVASVSS
+30 FACAVICVYTYR
-45 ISHVTNSVVLLWPDG
+45 IEINR
-60 LHWDAY
+60 
-66 QQVFRNNLVPTA
+66 QVDECYN
-78 YANTIFITLMGTVI
+78 AN
-92 SMLLT
+92 MLLM
-97 CASAFVLSRKELPGR
+97 R
-112 RLMTLFVVFTMLFNA
+112 
-127 GLVPFYLLVRDVG
+127 
-140 LLNTRWSLILPFA
+140 SLAQEID
-153 VSTYNTIIMRN
+153 
-164 FFQGVPNALYE
+164 NALAQVEIITQELAYDTDIKDTFQE
-175 AASIDGCSY
+175 DDVSRFIVKLMFDAQERVEISESHLSSLNADMVLIRLNDMMPESY
-184 FKYFLRI
+184 GLSVNRSYMAERKDFMAFLADNRI
-191 LLPISLPSIAT
+191 SGWSTVEDAT
-202 ITLTFFHEV
+202 SDTLTFFHEV

-237 VEDMMVTNAQD
+237 VEGMMVTNAQD

-528 VANDGRP
+528 VSNDGKP

-590 TITLPACKEQQ
+590 TITLPASKEQQ

>member
-1 MVSQHIVISKKE
+1 MSQRRPIS
-13 RVFDWVNTVIM
+13 
-24 LLVIIL
+24 LLNKLTLLFSVIIL
-30 TLYPFWYVIVASVSS
+30 FACAVMCVYTYRIE
-45 ISHVTNSVVLLWPDG
+45 INR
-60 LHWDAY
+60 
-66 QQVFRNNLVPTA
+66 QVDECYN
-78 YANTIFITLMGTVI
+78 AN
-92 SMLLT
+92 MLLM
-97 CASAFVLSRKELPGR
+97 R
-112 RLMTLFVVFTMLFNA
+112 
-127 GLVPFYLLVRDVG
+127 
-140 LLNTRWSLILPFA
+140 SLAQEID
-153 VSTYNTIIMRN
+153 
-164 FFQGVPNALYE
+164 NALAQVEIITQELAYDTDIKDTFQE
-175 AASIDGCSY
+175 DDVSRFIVKLMFDAQERVEISESHLSSLNADMVLIRLDDMMPESYGLSINRSY
-184 FKYFLRI
+184 MAERKDFMAFLADNRI
-191 LLPISLPSIAT
+191 SGWSTVEDAT
-202 ITLTFFHEV
+202 SDTLTFFHEV

-237 VEDMMVTNAQD
+237 VEGMMVTNAQD

-528 VANDGRP
+528 VSNDGKP

-590 TITLPACKEQQ
+590 TITLPASKEQQ

>member
-1 MVSQHIVISKKE
+1 MSQRRPIS
-13 RVFDWVNTVIM
+13 
-24 LLVIIL
+24 LLNKLTLLFSVIIL
-30 TLYPFWYVIVASVSS
+30 FACAVICVYTYR
-45 ISHVTNSVVLLWPDG
+45 IEINR
-60 LHWDAY
+60 
-66 QQVFRNNLVPTA
+66 QVDECYN
-78 YANTIFITLMGTVI
+78 AN
-92 SMLLT
+92 MLLM
-97 CASAFVLSRKELPGR
+97 R
-112 RLMTLFVVFTMLFNA
+112 
-127 GLVPFYLLVRDVG
+127 
-140 LLNTRWSLILPFA
+140 SLAQEID
-153 VSTYNTIIMRN
+153 
-164 FFQGVPNALYE
+164 NALAQVEIITQELAYDTDIKDTFQE
-175 AASIDGCSY
+175 DDVSRFIVKLMFDAQERVEISESHLSSLNADMVLIRLDDMMPESYGLSINRSY
-184 FKYFLRI
+184 MAERKDFMAFLADNRI
-191 LLPISLPSIAT
+191 SGWSTVEDAT
-202 ITLTFFHEV
+202 SDTLTFFHEV

-237 VEDMMVTNAQD
+237 VEGMMVTNAQD
-248 ILYTWDGAKHPMPEQ
+248 ILYTWDGAKHPVPEQ

-528 VANDGRP
+528 VANDGKP

-590 TITLPACKEQQ
+590 TITLPASKEQQ

>member
-1 MVSQHIVISKKE
+1 MSQRRPIS
-13 RVFDWVNTVIM
+13 
-24 LLVIIL
+24 LLNKLTLLFSVIIL
-30 TLYPFWYVIVASVSS
+30 FACAVMCVYTYRIE
-45 ISHVTNSVVLLWPDG
+45 INR
-60 LHWDAY
+60 
-66 QQVFRNNLVPTA
+66 QVDECYN
-78 YANTIFITLMGTVI
+78 AN
-92 SMLLT
+92 MLLM
-97 CASAFVLSRKELPGR
+97 R
-112 RLMTLFVVFTMLFNA
+112 
-127 GLVPFYLLVRDVG
+127 
-140 LLNTRWSLILPFA
+140 SLAQEID
-153 VSTYNTIIMRN
+153 
-164 FFQGVPNALYE
+164 NALAQVEIITQELAYDTDIKDTFQE
-175 AASIDGCSY
+175 DDVSRFIVKLMFDAQERVEISESHLSSLNADMVLIRLDDMMPESYGLSINRSY
-184 FKYFLRI
+184 MAERKDFMAFLADNRI
-191 LLPISLPSIAT
+191 SGWSTVEDAT
-202 ITLTFFHEV
+202 SDTLTFFHEV

-237 VEDMMVTNAQD
+237 VEGMMVTNAQD

-333 LEQTRKAV
+333 LEQTRKAA

-528 VANDGRP
+528 VANDGKP

-590 TITLPACKEQQ
+590 TITLPASKEQQ